1 MVAVSQAQYVD
12 SVYKRG
18 EGCYY
23 EFKAGYYIDSN
34 GNHIPGLLRFQY
46 GGNLFTD
53 KKKGDCRLVFKADS
67 NTKSA
72 KFTSQEIKGF
82 VRDIDSFTVVRDF
95 NINGFAH
102 YPQDFARVI
111 IGGPISL
118 FEYLAINSSGGGLNF
133 STYTESFLIVSKE
146 GKVFVI
152 KHGNFKKI
160 MEDLTGDYPELSEMI
175 KTKDLKYKNLREIV
189 QRYDEFKLK
198 PKS

>member
-1 MVAVSQAQYVD
+1 MVAVSQAQYLD
-12 SVYKRG
+12 SVDKRG
-18 EGCYY
+18 EGYY
-23 EFKAGYYIDSN
+23 YQFKAGYYIDST

-53 KKKGDCRLVFKADS
+53 KRKGDCRLVFKADS
-67 NTKSA
+67 NIKSV

-82 VRDIDSFTVVRDF
+82 VRDIDSFAVVQNF
-95 NINGFAH
+95 SINGFVH

-111 IGGPISL
+111 VGGPISL
-118 FEYLAINSSGGGLNF
+118 YEYLAINSSGGGLNSGTF
-133 STYTESFLIVSKE
+133 TESYLIVSKD

-160 MEDLTGDYPELSEMI
+160 MEEFTADDPELSEMI

-198 PKS
+198 VKG